1 MPREERTTSMR
12 PKMLRTRDDIVA
24 ANEDIYH
31 GNLDGRYP
39 PKQVEQSNTV
49 IKAQIKILFD
59 IPLKMLQV
67 MRDLRKAGV
76 DMDGAESKGTKLLN
90 ANPALKNLI
99 DG

>member
-1 MPREERTTSMR
+1 
-12 PKMLRTRDDIVA
+12 MLQTKHSR
-24 ANEDIYH
+24 DIYH

-49 IKAQIKILFD
+49 INAQIKILFD

-76 DMDGAESKGTKLLN
+76 DMEGTESKGTKLLA
-90 ANPALKNLI
+90 ANPALRGI
-99 DG
+99 IEG